1 MYLIVSYIHLF
12 KDYSA
17 NQRLPVLDDAF
28 VVTADDVLIHRNL
41 VGGTVLTLVV
51 LLSCII
57 STVVLDI
64 VVNVL
69 FIFTVECLF
78 WIIVPPSFRVPLDC
92 RNVVSVEVLD
102 VVLLVFTCLS
112 YVYVIIDACINVLS
126 LVMVVVPCVFV
137 LPSSL
142 AKDDEVNNVVSVV
155 LMVVTWVYT
164 LVLTSVP
171 AIKDQCINFV
181 K

>member
-28 VVTADDVLIHRNL
+28 VVTADDVLIHRNM

-57 STVVLDI
+57 STVVLDM

-92 RNVVSVEVLD
+92 RNVVSVEVL
-102 VVLLVFTCLS
+102 
-112 YVYVIIDACINVLS
+112 VYVIVDACINVLS

-181 K
+181 KKC